1 MSEGWSVS
9 QKEALRERFALI
21 TQKVFT
27 YGCLTG
33 RGDAFTAKQEEYI
46 DKGLW
51 VDELMEE
58 LEAITKGSDTN
69 K

>member
-1 MSEGWSVS
+1 MSGGWSIA
-9 QKEALRERFALI
+9 QKEAIRERFALI

-33 RGDAFTAKQEEYI
+33 RGDAFTATQEEYI

-51 VDELMEE
+51 VDELMDE
-58 LEAITKGSDTN
+58 LEVITKGTEQ
-69 K
+69 